1 MCLYFIH
8 IAVLASSM
16 NSSQPDRLLLAS
28 LLALMGNLT
37 AIIVSRLV

>member
-1 MCLYFIH
+1 
-8 IAVLASSM
+8 M